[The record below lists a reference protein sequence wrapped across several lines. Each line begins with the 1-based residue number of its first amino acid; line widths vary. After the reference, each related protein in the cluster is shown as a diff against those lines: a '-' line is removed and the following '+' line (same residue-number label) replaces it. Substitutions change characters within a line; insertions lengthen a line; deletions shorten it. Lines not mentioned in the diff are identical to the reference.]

1 MEFEVFIS
9 AFTQLFQPTHLAF
22 LLLGT
27 TLGLLIG
34 VLPGLGGVAG
44 LSLLLP
50 FVYDMDPSQA
60 LAMMI
65 GLLAPTT
72 TSDTFPSVLM
82 GIPGTSASQ
91 ATVVDGFPLAKKGEG
106 ARALGAAFT
115 ASLFGGLFGAFV
127 LTGAIFAARP
137 IILAMGFGE
146 QMMLIM
152 LALSMIGML
161 TGNHAF
167 KGLATCVIGL
177 IVGMIGYEPHG
188 AFRLAGI
195 PGVYESAYLSDG
207 IKIVIIGLGMFAMP
221 EIVDLVRR
229 HETISKDGNLGS
241 GWLRG
246 FKDAIANWWI
256 VMRCS
261 AIGCIVG
268 ALPGLGG
275 SVVDWIAYGHVIQTS
290 KDKSKFGT
298 GDIRGVLAPESANN
312 AKEGGAMIPTILFG
326 IPGSGSYAILL
337 SGFILIGIEPGS
349 EMITENLDL
358 TFTMIWSLALANVF
372 GAGACLFLSQHIA
385 KLTTIRYGFLAPFML
400 VLIFFAAFQA
410 TRDWND
416 LIALFLFG
424 TLGTFMKRYGWSR
437 PALLIGFFLS
447 DRIETSLYQSIQV
460 YGLSFFER
468 PIVIVLVVLTALSIY
483 GALRYNPNA
492 GKVYIEDSEAS
503 TRRKWPQIGF
513 TLFMLSIVAL
523 AFSDGF
529 RYETLGRIFPFVIG
543 ALGFAFVLP
552 VLIQQIR
559 AKKPCAVLIDKE
571 LHGETTHSEFY
582 YLGWIAGML
591 GFIGLVGFPI
601 AAAIF
606 IYHFITK
613 KVETNHLRN
622 GLLGLSAAVFLGALS
637 YFLTLEYPP
646 GLLQIF
652 TEAVFGYEMPF
663 YLGGP
668 Q

>member
-1 MEFEVFIS
+1 MELDVFIS
-9 AFTQLFQPTHLAF
+9 AFTQLLGPEHLTY

-27 TLGLLIG
+27 TLGLLVG

-50 FVYDMDPSQA
+50 FVYDMDPSHA

-115 ASLFGGLFGAFV
+115 ASLFGGLFGAVV
-127 LTGAIFAARP
+127 LTFSIFAARP

-177 IVGMIGYEPHG
+177 IVGMVGYEPHG

-229 HETISKDGNLGS
+229 HETISKDGMLGS
-241 GWLRG
+241 GWVQG
-246 FKDAIANWWI
+246 FKDAVKHWWI
-256 VMRCS
+256 VLRCS
-261 AIGCIVG
+261 VIGCIVG

-290 KDKSKFGT
+290 KDKSRYGT

-337 SGFILIGIEPGS
+337 SGFILIGIEPGT
-349 EMITENLDL
+349 EMITTRLDL
-358 TFTMIWSLALANVF
+358 TYTMIWSLALANVF
-372 GAGACLFLSQHIA
+372 GAGACLLLSSHIA

-410 TRDWND
+410 TRDWSD
-416 LIALFLFG
+416 LMALFIFG
-424 TLGTFMKRYGWSR
+424 ALGTFMKRYGWSR

-460 YGLSFFER
+460 YGFSFFER
-468 PIVIVLVVLTALSIY
+468 PIVIVLLILTVLSII

-492 GKVYIEDSEAS
+492 GKVYSEDSEAS

-513 TLFMLSIVAL
+513 TLFMLAIVL
-523 AFSDGF
+523 IAFLDGF
-529 RYETLGRIFPFVIG
+529 RYQTLGRIFPFAIG
-543 ALGFAFVLP
+543 VLGFIFVLP
-552 VLIQQIR
+552 VLFQQIKAR
-559 AKKPCAVLIDKE
+559 KPCAVLIDRE
-571 LHGETTHSEFY
+571 LHGDTVHSEFY
-582 YLGWIAGML
+582 FLFWIAGML

-601 AAAIF
+601 GAAVF
-606 IYHFITK
+606 IYHFISS
-613 KVETNHLRN
+613 KVEINHLRN
-622 GLLGLSAAVFLGALS
+622 GLLGLSAAAFLGLLS

-652 TEAVFGYEMPF
+652 TDEVLGFKMPF

>member
-1 MEFEVFIS
+1 MEFDVFIS
-9 AFTQLFQPTHLAF
+9 AFTQLFEPNHLMF

-27 TLGLLIG
+27 ALGLLIG

-50 FVYDMDPSQA
+50 FVYDMDPANA

-91 ATVVDGFPLAKKGEG
+91 ATVVDGFPMAKRGEG

-115 ASLFGGLFGAFV
+115 ASLFGGLFGAVV
-127 LTGAIFAARP
+127 LTFAIFAARP

-177 IVGMIGYEPHG
+177 IIGMIGYEPHG

-221 EIVDLVRR
+221 EIIDLVRR
-229 HETISKDGNLGS
+229 NDTISKDGKLGS
-241 GWLRG
+241 GWVRG
-246 FKDAIANWWI
+246 FKDAMEHWWI
-256 VMRCS
+256 VVRCS
-261 AIGCIVG
+261 TIGCIVG

-290 KDKSKFGT
+290 KDKSKYGT

-337 SGFILIGIEPGS
+337 SGFILIGIEPGTA
-349 EMITENLDL
+349 MITEHLDL
-358 TFTMIWSLALANVF
+358 TYTMIWSLALANVF
-372 GAGACLFLSQHIA
+372 GAGTCLLLSSQIA
-385 KLTTIRYGFLAPFML
+385 KLTTVRYGFLAPFML

-410 TRDWND
+410 TRDWSD
-416 LIALFLFG
+416 LIALFAFG

-447 DRIETSLYQSIQV
+447 ERIETSLYQSIQV
-460 YGLSFFER
+460 YGFSFFER
-468 PIVIVLVVLTALSIY
+468 PIVLVLLALTIISVI

-492 GKVYIEDSEAS
+492 GKTYVENSEAS
-503 TRRKWPQIGF
+503 TRRKWPQVGF
-513 TLFMLSIVAL
+513 ALFMLAIVIL
-523 AFSDGF
+523 AFLDGF
-529 RYETLGRIFPFVIG
+529 RYETLGRVFPFTIG
-543 ALGFAFVLP
+543 IIGFIFIIP
-552 VLIQQIR
+552 VLYQQIR
-559 AKKPCAVLIDKE
+559 ATKPCPVLIDKE
-571 LHGETTHSEFY
+571 LVGETEHSEFY

-606 IYHFITK
+606 IFHFITK

-622 GLLGLSAAVFLGALS
+622 GLMGLSAAVFLGALS
-637 YFLTLEYPP
+637 YFLTLEYPQ
-646 GLLQIF
+646 GLLQWVTAEYMGF
-652 TEAVFGYEMPF
+652 EMPF